1 MSYGLALGAIAVAN
15 MLAIVTPGPAFLLVT
30 RAAASRSR
38 LTALAVAAGV
48 TIAAVLWA
56 AAAAFGVGLAMTR
69 FAAINGALQVLGGIY
84 LIWLGLAAW
93 REGGSDEPVAG
104 APALADGDA
113 RRGSV
118 GRAMLVGVSLTL
130 TNPKV
135 VVYFSSIFVAM
146 LPAEAPLGVRLAA
159 LAIVAVEEIAWFAF
173 LALLFSQA
181 RVQRAYRR
189 VRGAVEQAVGAVLVA
204 MGARVVA
211 LARF

>member
-1 MSYGLALGAIAVAN
+1 MSYGLALSAIAIAN

-30 RAAASRSR
+30 RAAASQSR

-48 TIAAVLWA
+48 SIAAVLWA

-69 FAAINGALQVLGGIY
+69 FAAIYGALQILGGIY
-84 LIWLGLAAW
+84 LVWLGLAAW
-93 REGGSDEPVAG
+93 REAGRTEPMDQ
-104 APALADGDA
+104 APTERGT
-113 RRGSV
+113 RRGSLS
-118 GRAMLVGVSLTL
+118 RAMLVGVSLTL

-181 RVQRAYRR
+181 RVQRAYGR
-189 VRGAVEQAVGAVLVA
+189 VRGAVEQAVGAILVA

-211 LARF
+211 LARL

>member
-1 MSYGLALGAIAVAN
+1 

-38 LTALAVAAGV
+38 PTALAVAAGV
-48 TIAAVLWA
+48 AIAAVLWA

-69 FAAINGALQVLGGIY
+69 FAAIYGALQIAGGIY
-84 LIWLGLAAW
+84 LVWLGLAAW
-93 REGGSDEPVAG
+93 REAGREAPAGG
-104 APALADGDA
+104 APALGDGAA
-113 RRGSV
+113 RRGAPW
-118 GRAMLVGVSLTL
+118 RAMLVGLSLTL

-146 LPAEAPLGVRLAA
+146 LPAEAPLGVRLLAFAILA
-159 LAIVAVEEIAWFAF
+159 LEEIAWFAF

-204 MGARVVA
+204 MGARIVA
-211 LARF
+211 LARL